1 MADRFGDAADE
12 LLRKIDKLEEA
23 NGALCEEINR
33 QERRIRKLESLLVD
47 VWPYVW
53 ALRIP
58 GRRDEE
64 FEERFEELGLEVES

>member
-12 LLRKIDKLEEA
+12 LLRKID
-23 NGALCEEINR
+23 R

-64 FEERFEELGLEVES
+64 FEERFKELGLEVES